1 MPGTLTIDT
10 NATFQAVLLM
20 ASGPKLKF
28 GSTEQDISARG
39 ERKWDVQAAVTYHAE
54 PGMKPISE
62 VIAVTVTGPAAD
74 PCASI
79 PPGTPIVFDRMRVGF
94 SVPEARENGRGIRGG
109 RPWYPG
115 RRRPPGS
122 RAPAAGQDRPG
133 RMTRRPARPGPRS
146 AAWAGP
152 GPRISGGTPRAYL
165 PACCPPRYGCLIP
178 GTTLSRSCSRSSCAG
193 RPLT

>member
-54 PGMKPISE
+54 PGMKPVSE
-62 VIAVTVTGPAAD
+62 VIAVTVTGPPPTRA
-74 PCASI
+74 PRSR
-79 PPGTPIVFDRMRVGF
+79 PGTPIVFDRCA
-94 SVPEARENGRGIRGG
+94 SASPSPKPARTAAGSAAAAPGT
-109 RPWYPG
+109 RPPTSTRPTSPG
-115 RRRPPGS
+115 PPSPTRPPRPSRPPGQVWRMPLAWPGLQPGGN
-122 RAPAAGQDRPG
+122 RAFPVLPAALWLTDPWHDALALV
-133 RMTRRPARPGPRS
+133 ARGHRC
-146 AAWAGP
+146 
-152 GPRISGGTPRAYL
+152 T
-165 PACCPPRYGCLIP
+165 
-178 GTTLSRSCSRSSCAG
+178 G

>member
-10 NATFQAVLLM
+10 TATFQAVLLI

-54 PGMKPISE
+54 PGMKPVSE
-62 VIAVTVTGPAAD
+62 VIAVTVTGPASD

-79 PPGTPIVFDRMRVGF
+79 TPGTPIVFDKMRVGF

-109 RPWYPG
+109 RPWYQ
-115 RRRPPGS
+115 
-122 RAPAAGQDRPG
+122 AADVHQAHQS
-133 RMTRRPARPGPRS
+133 RPAKS
-146 AAWAGP
+146 DQAA
-152 GPRISGGTPRAYL
+152 
-165 PACCPPRYGCLIP
+165 
-178 GTTLSRSCSRSSCAG
+178 
-193 RPLT
+193 